1 MRTIPSSIVFLIALV
16 RCTGA
21 PFRNLDFQSPNTRG
35 LSGPAVLTSDAIPG
49 WQLQRGERAQASIL
63 YNGFCLTCPGA
74 SLYGP
79 ENPKRG
85 DKFSFIIYAGALYG
99 DVLNQSVY
107 QTGDVPR
114 DAHSLQFVADLG
126 PGTDLLHVYLGGER
140 LSVVTLEPVGFGH
153 RFGADVTAWAGKTAE
168 LRFTAEPGPAPT
180 YYSGTGLSDIRF
192 SPASLVTVPEP
203 STWAMVG
210 CGGLALWAMRGLR
223 RS

>member
-1 MRTIPSSIVFLIALV
+1 MRMIPLHIILLAALSP
-16 RCTGA
+16 CLGA
-21 PFRNLDFQSPNTRG
+21 PFRNLNFQSPTATFLLG
-35 LSGPAVLTSDAIPG
+35 QSFQVADAIPG
-49 WQLQRGERAQASIL
+49 WQLQTGSLATPGVA

-85 DKFSFIIYAGALYG
+85 DKLSFFIYAGALFG

-126 PGTDLLHVYLGGER
+126 PSTDLLHIYLGGER
-140 LSVVTLEPVGFGH
+140 LSIVTLEPVGSGH

-180 YYSGTGLSDIRF
+180 YFSGTGLSDIRF
-192 SPASLVTVPEP
+192 SPAALVTVPEP

-210 CGGLALWAMRGLR
+210 FGGLALWAMQGLR